1 MKCAVCGRELRTEA
15 SRIRGIGPV
24 CLHRQK
30 GDLAPDSEDYDEI
43 PGQMSLFDL
52 DYAEGSEAFDKGAFT
67 REASAAFMR
76 KLKSHLDIGEAAE
89 TKLLAMVGPIVEYA
103 ILISEQ

>member
-1 MKCAVCGRELRTEA
+1 MKCAVCGRELRTEV

-30 GDLAPDSEDYDEI
+30 EELAPDSEDYDEI
-43 PGQMSLFDL
+43 PGQLSLFDL
-52 DYAEGSEAFDKGAFT
+52 EYAEGSVAFDKDAFIS
-67 REASAAFMR
+67 EASSVFMR

-89 TKLLAMVGPIVEYA
+89 TKILAMVEPIVEYA
-103 ILISEQ
+103 ILISE

>member
-30 GDLAPDSEDYDEI
+30 GEMTPDSDDYEEI

-52 DYAEGSEAFDKGAFT
+52 VGDEGSVAFDKDAFIS
-67 REASAAFMR
+67 EASSAFMR
-76 KLKSHLDIGEAAE
+76 KLKSHLDIGEADE
-89 TKLLAMVGPIVEYA
+89 TKILGMVCPIVEYA
-103 ILISEQ
+103 ILISE